1 MVQQMRGKRVTQGM
15 RRQGRRDTRLLRVL
29 LDDDPVH
36 LPRPGAAAPRDEQR
50 IVLLAVQDD
59 ATRLFHVALDPDP
72 RLLAERHQ
80 HRYTLELPGST
91 IPPQNGMR
99 EKCLTALALM

>member
-1 MVQQMRGKRVTQGM
+1 MDKVFDEPLHRHQDETISYKDYPPGTPKDTLAGLMTHRV
-15 RRQGRRDTRLLRVL
+15 
-29 LDDDPVH
+29 
-36 LPRPGAAAPRDEQR
+36 
-50 IVLLAVQDD
+50 
-59 ATRLFHVALDPDP
+59 
-72 RLLAERHQ
+72 LLAERHR